1 LTMGHGC
8 KKLELPGQNGRFIKI
23 FGTSNDDFPNSV
35 VQTSDGGF
43 LIAGTTG
50 NYSYGLDS
58 LDFLFVRTDQYG
70 SPRWYQTFG
79 GNGYDDIFDLV
90 LVSEGDYL
98 AVGTYDDDSSGRRKS
113 VVMRLKETSD
123 SLITDWIR
131 YEDTLGLHSS
141 KSALKAS
148 DGNYVVAGL
157 VTDGILLTKYSL
169 GGDIVWRIPFLQDD
183 VSSISKLIEL
193 SGGGYVLTGQAYNWS
208 MNSNT
213 ATVWKFNVN
222 GYKEK
227 TYRSDVQ
234 NSEGISVVEL
244 ADGKI
249 ALLGNLIYSADTSQV
264 FIQVL
269 KPDLTDMS
277 PKRYREFGGSGANY
291 SRVPRLIL
299 ENDGS
304 VTGGWHTN
312 VGGAGSNDFS
322 LSKIPIVTA
331 EGSIGDRVWHR
342 TYGGSNDDYM
352 NNLIHTTDGGYV
364 LVGFSY
370 SFVAGGGNSADIVL
384 VRTDSEG
391 KLDPED

>member
-1 LTMGHGC
+1 
-8 KKLELPGQNGRFIKI
+8 
-23 FGTSNDDFPNSV
+23 
-35 VQTSDGGF
+35 
-43 LIAGTTG
+43 
-50 NYSYGLDS
+50 
-58 LDFLFVRTDQYG
+58 
-70 SPRWYQTFG
+70 
-79 GNGYDDIFDLV
+79 
-90 LVSEGDYL
+90 
-98 AVGTYDDDSSGRRKS
+98 
-113 VVMRLKETSD
+113 
-123 SLITDWIR
+123 
-131 YEDTLGLHSS
+131 
-141 KSALKAS
+141 
-148 DGNYVVAGL
+148 
-157 VTDGILLTKYSL
+157 
-169 GGDIVWRIPFLQDD
+169 
-183 VSSISKLIEL
+183 
-193 SGGGYVLTGQAYNWS
+193 
-208 MNSNT
+208 
-213 ATVWKFNVN
+213 
-222 GYKEK
+222 
-227 TYRSDVQ
+227 
-234 NSEGISVVEL
+234 
-244 ADGKI
+244 
-249 ALLGNLIYSADTSQV
+249 
-264 FIQVL
+264 VL